1 MTDARPMSRLL
12 VSQLGVVCPSCDVL
26 NAAGALRCEACGKT
40 WGRAPA
46 PARKPTGSTPA
57 VSPPAPAPSAPV
69 RPPAAAGLRSAPT
82 PAGGV
87 PRAGPAARPAAP
99 APVPSRYILSVTAGP
114 ARGQRFRLMANG
126 CSVGRQRGAILFAD
140 DAFVSP
146 HHAAFR
152 IREGQLT
159 VKDED
164 SVSGVY
170 VAITTHELLMP
181 GALFC
186 VGPHVLRYVGPLL
199 PRAAEAGK
207 PRAYGSPVPQAG
219 GLWGLE
225 EILVGLRPGRA
236 VVTAQP
242 TLTLGS
248 SGADLVFNPDP
259 QLAARHCEISP
270 APQGA
275 VLRDLSGGLGTFV
288 RIGAQERPL
297 KQGDRV
303 RIGQQTLTVELAA

>member
-1 MTDARPMSRLL
+1 MSRLL

-26 NAAGALRCEACGKT
+26 NAAGAQRCEACGKT
-40 WGRAPA
+40 WGSAPG

-57 VSPPAPAPSAPV
+57 VSPPA
-69 RPPAAAGLRSAPT
+69 RPPSPAASPSTAGLRSSPT
-82 PAGGV
+82 PTGGV
-87 PRAGPAARPAAP
+87 PRAPAPRPAAP

-140 DAFVSP
+140 DPFVSP

-170 VAITTHELLMP
+170 VALSTHELLMP
-181 GALFC
+181 GALFS
-186 VGPHVLRYVGPLL
+186 VGPHVLRYIGPLM
-199 PRAAEAGK
+199 PRAPEPGK
-207 PRAYGSPVPQAG
+207 PRTYGAPVPQAG

-225 EILVGLRPGRA
+225 EILIGLRPGRA

-248 SGADLVFNPDP
+248 SGADLVFAPDP

-288 RIGAQERPL
+288 RLATQERPL

>member
-1 MTDARPMSRLL
+1 MSRLL

-26 NAAGALRCEACGKT
+26 NAAGAMQCEACGKT
-40 WGRAPA
+40 WGRSAA
-46 PARKPTGSTPA
+46 PARKPAASSAPAVTGPTPA
-57 VSPPAPAPSAPV
+57 ARP
-69 RPPAAAGLRSAPT
+69 PPAAPGPGPRSSPT
-82 PAGGV
+82 PSGGV
-87 PRAGPAARPAAP
+87 PRAGPGARPAAP
-99 APVPSRYILSVTAGP
+99 APVPSRYILSVIAGP

-126 CSVGRQRGAILFAD
+126 CSVGRQRGAILFPD
-140 DAFVSP
+140 DAFVSS

-159 VKDED
+159 VKDEE

-181 GALFC
+181 GALFS

-207 PRAYGSPVPQAG
+207 PRVYGAPVPQAG
-219 GLWGLE
+219 GLWGIE
-225 EILVGLRPGRA
+225 EVLIGLRAGRA

-248 SGADLVFNPDP
+248 SGADLVFAPDP
-259 QLAARHCEISP
+259 QLAPRHCEISP

-275 VLRDLSGGLGTFV
+275 ILRDLSGGLGTFV
-288 RIGAQERPL
+288 RLAEKERPL

>member
-1 MTDARPMSRLL
+1 MPDARPMSRLL

-26 NAAGALRCEACGKT
+26 SAAGAVRCEACGKT
-40 WGRAPA
+40 WGRPPA
-46 PARKPTGSTPA
+46 PARKPTAPA
-57 VSPPAPAPSAPV
+57 ASAPAPA
-69 RPPAAAGLRSAPT
+69 RPPAAASPSGAGLRPSPT
-82 PAGGV
+82 PSGGV
-87 PRAGPAARPAAP
+87 PRTGSTGRPAAA
-99 APVPSRYILSVTAGP
+99 APVPSRFILSVSAGP

-140 DAFVSP
+140 DPFVSP

-170 VAITTHELLMP
+170 VAIAAQELLMP
-181 GALFC
+181 GALFS

-199 PRAAEAGK
+199 PRAAEPGK
-207 PRAYGSPVPQAG
+207 PRTYGAPVPQAG
-219 GLWGLE
+219 GLWGIE

-236 VVTAQP
+236 VVTAHP
-242 TLTLGS
+242 ALTLGS
-248 SGADLVFNPDP
+248 SGADLLFAPDA

-270 APQGA
+270 SPQGA

-288 RIGAQERPL
+288 RLGAQERPL
-297 KQGDRV
+297 KKGDRV

>member
-1 MTDARPMSRLL
+1 MSRLL

-26 NAAGALRCEACGKT
+26 NAAGAQRCEACGKT

-57 VSPPAPAPSAPV
+57 VSPPASPAAPAA
-69 RPPAAAGLRSAPT
+69 RPPPAAAAPPGAGLRSAPT
-82 PAGGV
+82 PSGGV
-87 PRAGPAARPAAP
+87 PRSGSAPRPAAP

-140 DAFVSP
+140 DPFVSP

-159 VKDED
+159 VRDED

-170 VAITTHELLMP
+170 VALTTHELLMP
-181 GALFC
+181 GALFS

-199 PRAAEAGK
+199 PRAPEAGK
-207 PRAYGSPVPQAG
+207 PKTYGAPVPQAG
-219 GLWGLE
+219 SLWGLE
-225 EILVGLRPGRA
+225 EILIGLRPGRA

-248 SGADLVFNPDP
+248 SGADLVFAPDP

-288 RIGAQERPL
+288 RLAAQERPL

>member
-1 MTDARPMSRLL
+1 M
-12 VSQLGVVCPSCDVL
+12 
-26 NAAGALRCEACGKT
+26 
-40 WGRAPA
+40 
-46 PARKPTGSTPA
+46 
-57 VSPPAPAPSAPV
+57 
-69 RPPAAAGLRSAPT
+69 RSAPT

-87 PRAGPAARPAAP
+87 PRAAPARPAAP

-140 DAFVSP
+140 DPFVSP

-159 VKDED
+159 VKDEE

-181 GALFC
+181 GALFS

-199 PRAAEAGK
+199 SRAVEPGK
-207 PRAYGSPVPQAG
+207 PRTYGAPVPQAG

-242 TLTLGS
+242 ALTLGS
-248 SGADLVFNPDP
+248 SGADLVFAPDP

-288 RIGAQERPL
+288 RVATQERPL

>member
-1 MTDARPMSRLL
+1 MSRLL

-26 NAAGALRCEACGKT
+26 NRVGAQRCEACGKT

-46 PARKPTGSTPA
+46 PGRKPTGSTAA
-57 VSPPAPAPSAPV
+57 VSPPAPAAP
-69 RPPAAAGLRSAPT
+69 RAAAGPAGTNVRSAPT

-87 PRAGPAARPAAP
+87 PRAAPAPRPAAP

-140 DAFVSP
+140 DPFVSP

-181 GALFC
+181 GALFS
-186 VGPHVLRYVGPLL
+186 VGPHVLRYIGPLL
-199 PRAAEAGK
+199 SRAAEAGK
-207 PRAYGSPVPQAG
+207 PRTYGAPVPQAG

-225 EILVGLRPGRA
+225 EILIGMRPGRA
-236 VVTAQP
+236 VNTAMCWP
-242 TLTLGS
+242 
-248 SGADLVFNPDP
+248 
-259 QLAARHCEISP
+259 R
-270 APQGA
+270 
-275 VLRDLSGGLGTFV
+275 
-288 RIGAQERPL
+288 
-297 KQGDRV
+297 
-303 RIGQQTLTVELAA
+303 

>member
-1 MTDARPMSRLL
+1 MSRLL

-26 NAAGALRCEACGKT
+26 NTAGAMRCEACGKS
-40 WGRAPA
+40 WGTAAA
-46 PARKPTGSTPA
+46 PARKPTGSTPTVA
-57 VSPPAPAPSAPV
+57 PPA
-69 RPPAAAGLRSAPT
+69 RPPPATTGPSAAGLRSAPT

-87 PRAGPAARPAAP
+87 PRAGPAPRPAAP
-99 APVPSRYILSVTAGP
+99 APVPSRFILSVSAGP

-126 CSVGRQRGAILFAD
+126 CSVGRQRGAILFPD
-140 DAFVSP
+140 DPFVSP

-152 IREGQLT
+152 IREGHLT

-170 VAITTHELLMP
+170 AAIAGQEMLVP
-181 GALFC
+181 GALFS

-199 PRAAEAGK
+199 PRSAEPGK
-207 PRAYGSPVPQAG
+207 SRAYGAPVPQSG

-242 TLTLGS
+242 ALTLGS
-248 SGADLVFNPDP
+248 SGADLVFASDP
-259 QLAARHCEISP
+259 QLAPRHCELSP

-275 VLRDLSGGLGTFV
+275 LLRDLSGGLGTFV
-288 RIGAQERPL
+288 RIGPQERPL

>member
-1 MTDARPMSRLL
+1 
-12 VSQLGVVCPSCDVL
+12 V
-26 NAAGALRCEACGKT
+26 
-40 WGRAPA
+40 
-46 PARKPTGSTPA
+46 
-57 VSPPAPAPSAPV
+57 
-69 RPPAAAGLRSAPT
+69 
-82 PAGGV
+82 
-87 PRAGPAARPAAP
+87 
-99 APVPSRYILSVTAGP
+99 IAGP

-126 CSVGRQRGAILFAD
+126 CSVGRQRGAILFPD

-159 VKDED
+159 VKDEE

-181 GALFC
+181 GALFS

-199 PRAAEAGK
+199 PRAVEAGK
-207 PRAYGSPVPQAG
+207 PRVYGAPVPQAG
-219 GLWGLE
+219 GLWGIE
-225 EILVGLRPGRA
+225 EVLIGLRPGRA

-248 SGADLVFNPDP
+248 SGADLVFAPDP
-259 QLAARHCEISP
+259 LLAPRHCEISP

-275 VLRDLSGGLGTFV
+275 ILRDLSGGLGTFV
-288 RIGAQERPL
+288 RIAEKERPL

>member
-1 MTDARPMSRLL
+1 MSRLL
-12 VSQLGVVCPSCDVL
+12 VSQLGVVCPSCDAL
-26 NAAGALRCEACGKT
+26 NAAGAQRCEACGKT

-46 PARKPTGSTPA
+46 PARRPTGATPA
-57 VSPPAPAPSAPV
+57 VAPPAAPGPPAPR
-69 RPPAAAGLRSAPT
+69 RPPSPAASPPGAGLRSSPT

-87 PRAGPAARPAAP
+87 PRTGPAARPAAP
-99 APVPSRYILSVTAGP
+99 APVPSRYILSVSAGP

-140 DAFVSP
+140 DPFVSP

-170 VAITTHELLMP
+170 VAITTHEMLMP
-181 GALFC
+181 GALFS

-199 PRAAEAGK
+199 PRAAEPGK
-207 PRAYGSPVPQAG
+207 PRTYGAPVPQAG

-225 EILVGLRPGRA
+225 EILVGVRPGRA

-242 TLTLGS
+242 SLTLGS
-248 SGADLVFNPDP
+248 SGADLVFPPDV

-288 RIGAQERPL
+288 RLAQERPL

>member
-1 MTDARPMSRLL
+1 MSRLL
-12 VSQLGVVCPSCDVL
+12 VSQLGVVCPSCDAL
-26 NAAGALRCEACGKT
+26 SAPGAQRCEACGKT

-57 VSPPAPAPSAPV
+57 VSPPASPPPPAA
-69 RPPAAAGLRSAPT
+69 RPPAPASGAGLRSAPT

-87 PRAGPAARPAAP
+87 PRTGPAPRPAAP

-159 VKDED
+159 VKDEE

-170 VAITTHELLMP
+170 VAITTHEMLVP
-181 GALFC
+181 GALFS

-207 PRAYGSPVPQAG
+207 PRLYGAPVPQAG

-225 EILVGLRPGRA
+225 EILIGLRPGRA

-248 SGADLVFNPDP
+248 SGADLVFAPDP

-288 RIGAQERPL
+288 RLGAQERPL

>member
-1 MTDARPMSRLL
+1 MSRLL

-26 NAAGALRCEACGKT
+26 NPAGAMQCEACGKT
-40 WGRAPA
+40 WGRSAAQPKKPA
-46 PARKPTGSTPA
+46 
-57 VSPPAPAPSAPV
+57 APSAPAV
-69 RPPAAAGLRSAPT
+69 TGSSPTARPPPAASSSGAAPRSSPT
-82 PAGGV
+82 PSGGV

-99 APVPSRYILSVTAGP
+99 APVPSRYILSVIAGP

-159 VKDED
+159 VKDEE

-181 GALFC
+181 GALFS

-199 PRAAEAGK
+199 PRAVEAGK
-207 PRAYGSPVPQAG
+207 PRVYGAPVPQAG
-219 GLWGLE
+219 GLWGIE
-225 EILVGLRPGRA
+225 EVLIGLRPGRA

-248 SGADLVFNPDP
+248 SGADLVFAPDP
-259 QLAARHCEISP
+259 QLAPRHCEISP
-270 APQGA
+270 SPQGA
-275 VLRDLSGGLGTFV
+275 VLRDLSGGLGTFI
-288 RIGAQERPL
+288 RIAEKERPL

-303 RIGQQTLTVELAA
+303 RIGQQTLTVKLAA

>member
-1 MTDARPMSRLL
+1 MSRLL

-26 NAAGALRCEACGKT
+26 NAAGAQRCEACGKT

-46 PARKPTGSTPA
+46 PAKKPTGSTPA
-57 VSPPAPAPSAPV
+57 VSPPPPASAPTA
-69 RPPAAAGLRSAPT
+69 RPPPAAASPSAAGLRSSPT

-87 PRAGPAARPAAP
+87 PRAPPARPAAP

-140 DAFVSP
+140 DPFVSP

-170 VAITTHELLMP
+170 VALTTHELLMP
-181 GALFC
+181 GALFS
-186 VGPHVLRYVGPLL
+186 VGPHVLRYIGPLM
-199 PRAAEAGK
+199 PRAAQPGR
-207 PRAYGSPVPQAG
+207 PRTYGAPVPQAG

-225 EILVGLRPGRA
+225 EILIGLRPGRA

-248 SGADLVFNPDP
+248 SGADLVFAPDP

-288 RIGAQERPL
+288 RLAAQERPL

>member
-1 MTDARPMSRLL
+1 MSRLL

-26 NAAGALRCEACGKT
+26 NAAGAVRCEACGKA
-40 WGRAPA
+40 WGSAA
-46 PARKPTGSTPA
+46 AAARKPTGATPV
-57 VSPPAPAPSAPV
+57 VSPPAPAA
-69 RPPAAAGLRSAPT
+69 RPPAAAAFPSTSAPRSAPT

-87 PRAGPAARPAAP
+87 PRAGGAAPRPAAP
-99 APVPSRYILSVTAGP
+99 APVPSRYILSVSAGP

-126 CSVGRQRGAILFAD
+126 CSVGRQRGAILFPD
-140 DAFVSP
+140 DPFVSS

-170 VAITTHELLMP
+170 AAISGQEVLVP
-181 GALFC
+181 GALFSA
-186 VGPHVLRYVGPLL
+186 GPHVLRYVGPLL
-199 PRAAEAGK
+199 PRSAEPGK
-207 PRAYGSPVPQAG
+207 PRAYGAPIPHAG

-225 EILVGLRPGRA
+225 EILIGLRPGRA

-242 TLTLGS
+242 ALTLGS
-248 SGADLVFNPDP
+248 SGADLVFAADP
-259 QLAARHCEISP
+259 QLAPRHCELTP
-270 APQGA
+270 VPQGA
-275 VLRDLSGGLGTFV
+275 LLRDLSGTLGTFV
-288 RIGAQERPL
+288 RIGPQERPL

>member
-1 MTDARPMSRLL
+1 MSRLL

-26 NAAGALRCEACGKT
+26 NAAGSQRCEACGKT
-40 WGRAPA
+40 WGRSPA

-57 VSPPAPAPSAPV
+57 VSPPASPSAPAT
-69 RPPAAAGLRSAPT
+69 RPPAPASSPAAGPRSAPT

-87 PRAGPAARPAAP
+87 PRASSAPRPAAP

-126 CSVGRQRGAILFAD
+126 CSVGRQRGAILFSD

-152 IREGQLT
+152 IREGHLT

-164 SVSGVY
+164 STSGVY
-170 VAITTHELLMP
+170 VAIGAQELLMP
-181 GALFC
+181 GALFA
-186 VGPHVLRYVGPLL
+186 VGPHVLRYIGPLL

-207 PRAYGSPVPQAG
+207 PRTYGAPVPPAG

-225 EILVGLRPGRA
+225 EVLIGLRAGRA

-248 SGADLVFNPDP
+248 SGADLVFAPDP
-259 QLAARHCEISP
+259 QLAPRHCEISP

-288 RIGAQERPL
+288 RLAAVQERPL

>member
-1 MTDARPMSRLL
+1 MSRLL
-12 VSQLGVVCPSCDVL
+12 LSQLGVVCPSCDVL
-26 NAAGALRCEACGKT
+26 NAAGAVRCEACGKA
-40 WGRAPA
+40 WGNAAAPA
-46 PARKPTGSTPA
+46 PKPTGATPP
-57 VSPPAPAPSAPV
+57 VVPPPAPPA
-69 RPPAAAGLRSAPT
+69 RPPAAAVSPSTAGLRSSST

-87 PRAGPAARPAAP
+87 PRAPGPARPAAP
-99 APVPSRYILSVTAGP
+99 APVPSRYILSVSAGP

-126 CSVGRQRGAILFAD
+126 CSVGRQRGAILFPD
-140 DAFVSP
+140 DPFVSP

-152 IREGQLT
+152 IRDGQLT

-170 VAITTHELLMP
+170 AAISGQELLVP
-181 GALFC
+181 GALFS

-199 PRAAEAGK
+199 PRSAEPGK
-207 PRAYGSPVPQAG
+207 PRAYGAPIPPAG

-242 TLTLGS
+242 ALTLGS
-248 SGADLVFNPDP
+248 SGADLVFAADP
-259 QLAARHCEISP
+259 LLAPRHCELGP

-275 VLRDLSGGLGTFV
+275 VLRDLSGPLGTFV
-288 RIGAQERPL
+288 RIGPQERPL

>member
-1 MTDARPMSRLL
+1 MSRLL

-26 NAAGALRCEACGKT
+26 NAAGAQRCEACGKT
-40 WGRAPA
+40 WGRPPS
-46 PARKPTGSTPA
+46 PARSPTGSAPV
-57 VSPPAPAPSAPV
+57 VSPPGPPASRPAAPAASPSG
-69 RPPAAAGLRSAPT
+69 AGLRSSPT

-87 PRAGPAARPAAP
+87 PRTGAAARPAAP
-99 APVPSRYILSVTAGP
+99 APVPSRFILSVSAGP

-140 DAFVSP
+140 DPFVSP

-152 IREGQLT
+152 IREGQLS

-170 VAITTHELLMP
+170 VAITTHELLTP
-181 GALFC
+181 GTLFS

-207 PRAYGSPVPQAG
+207 PRVYGAPVPQAG

-225 EILVGLRPGRA
+225 EILVGRRPGRA

-242 TLTLGS
+242 SLTLGS
-248 SGADLVFNPDP
+248 SGADLVFAPDTH
-259 QLAARHCEISP
+259 LAARHCEISP

-275 VLRDLSGGLGTFV
+275 ILRDLSGGLGTFV
-288 RIGAQERPL
+288 RLGAQERPL

>member
-1 MTDARPMSRLL
+1 MSRLL

-26 NAAGALRCEACGKT
+26 NAPGAAQCEACGKT
-40 WGRAPA
+40 WGRGAQPPGKPA
-46 PARKPTGSTPA
+46 AAGSKA
-57 VSPPAPAPSAPV
+57 APPASPA
-69 RPPAAAGLRSAPT
+69 RPPAAAPSPSSAGLRGSPT

-87 PRAGPAARPAAP
+87 PKSGPQGRPAAA

-126 CSVGRQRGAILFAD
+126 CSLGRQRGAILFAD
-140 DAFVSP
+140 DPFVSP

-152 IREGQLT
+152 IRDGQLT

-170 VAITTHELLMP
+170 VAITGPELITP
-181 GALFC
+181 GALFA
-186 VGPHVLRYVGPLL
+186 VGPHVLRYTGPLL
-199 PRAAEAGK
+199 PRSAEPGK
-207 PRAYGSPVPQAG
+207 PRIYGAPVPQAG

-225 EILVGLRPGRA
+225 EVLVGLRPGRA

-242 TLTLGS
+242 ALTLGS
-248 SGADLVFNPDP
+248 SGADLVFAPDP
-259 QLAARHCEISP
+259 QLAPRHCELTPS
-270 APQGA
+270 PQGA
-275 VLRDLSGGLGTFV
+275 VLRDLSGALGTFV
-288 RIGAQERPL
+288 RLGGQERPL

>member
-1 MTDARPMSRLL
+1 MPRP
-12 VSQLGVVCPSCDVL
+12 G
-26 NAAGALRCEACGKT
+26 
-40 WGRAPA
+40 PA
-46 PARKPTGSTPA
+46 P
-57 VSPPAPAPSAPV
+57 
-69 RPPAAAGLRSAPT
+69 
-82 PAGGV
+82 
-87 PRAGPAARPAAP
+87 RPAAP

-164 SVSGVY
+164 SASGVY
-170 VAITTHELLMP
+170 VAISTHELLVP
-181 GALFC
+181 GALFSM
-186 VGPHVLRYVGPLL
+186 GPHVLRYVGPLL

-207 PRAYGSPVPQAG
+207 PRLYGAPVPQAG

-225 EILVGLRPGRA
+225 EILIGLRPGRA

-242 TLTLGS
+242 SLTLGS
-248 SGADLVFNPDP
+248 SGADLVFAPDP
-259 QLAARHCEISP
+259 HLAARHCEISP

-288 RIGAQERPL
+288 RLGAQERPL

>member
-1 MTDARPMSRLL
+1 MSRLL

-26 NAAGALRCEACGKT
+26 NTAGAGRCEACGKT
-40 WGRAPA
+40 WGRPAA
-46 PARKPTGSTPA
+46 PARRPTGATPA
-57 VSPPAPAPSAPV
+57 ITAPQPAARPPSATT
-69 RPPAAAGLRSAPT
+69 RPSGAGPRSSPT

-87 PRAGPAARPAAP
+87 PRTGPTARPAAP
-99 APVPSRYILSVTAGP
+99 APVPSRFILSVSAGP

-140 DAFVSP
+140 DPFVSP

-170 VAITTHELLMP
+170 VAIATHELVVP
-181 GALFC
+181 GALFA

-199 PRAAEAGK
+199 SRAAEPGK
-207 PRAYGSPVPQAG
+207 PRTYGAPVPQAG

-225 EILVGLRPGRA
+225 EVLVGLRPGRA

-242 TLTLGS
+242 GLTLGS
-248 SGADLVFNPDP
+248 SGADLVFAPDP
-259 QLAARHCEISP
+259 HLAPRHCELSP
-270 APQGA
+270 APNGA
-275 VLRDLSGGLGTFV
+275 VLRDLSAGLGTFV
-288 RIGAQERPL
+288 RIGAHERPL

-303 RIGQQTLTVELAA
+303 RIGQQTLSVELAA

>member
-1 MTDARPMSRLL
+1 MSRLL

-26 NAAGALRCEACGKT
+26 AAAGAQRCEACGKT
-40 WGRAPA
+40 WGRAPTS
-46 PARKPTGSTPA
+46 ARKPAGSPSA
-57 VSPPAPAPSAPV
+57 VSPPAPAA
-69 RPPAAAGLRSAPT
+69 RPPPAGVGLRSAPT
-82 PAGGV
+82 PTGGV
-87 PRAGPAARPAAP
+87 PRAGPAPRPAAP

-126 CSVGRQRGAILFAD
+126 CSVGRQRGAILFGD
-140 DAFVSP
+140 DPFVSP

-181 GALFC
+181 GALFS
-186 VGPHVLRYVGPLL
+186 VGPHVLRYVGPLM

-207 PRAYGSPVPQAG
+207 PRTYGAPVPQAG

-225 EILVGLRPGRA
+225 EILIGLRPGRA

-248 SGADLVFNPDP
+248 SGADLVFAPDL

-288 RIGAQERPL
+288 RLAAQERPL

>member
-1 MTDARPMSRLL
+1 M
-12 VSQLGVVCPSCDVL
+12 
-26 NAAGALRCEACGKT
+26 
-40 WGRAPA
+40 
-46 PARKPTGSTPA
+46 
-57 VSPPAPAPSAPV
+57 
-69 RPPAAAGLRSAPT
+69 
-82 PAGGV
+82 
-87 PRAGPAARPAAP
+87 
-99 APVPSRYILSVTAGP
+99 PSRYILSVTAGP

-126 CSVGRQRGAILFAD
+126 CSVGRQRGAILFSD

-159 VKDED
+159 VKDEE
-164 SVSGVY
+164 STSGVY
-170 VAITTHELLMP
+170 VAITTQELVMP
-181 GALFC
+181 GALFA

-199 PRAAEAGK
+199 PRAPEAGK
-207 PRAYGSPVPQAG
+207 PRTYGAPVPQAG

-242 TLTLGS
+242 VLTLGS
-248 SGADLVFNPDP
+248 SGADLVFAPDP

-270 APQGA
+270 APHGA
-275 VLRDLSGGLGTFV
+275 MIRDLSGGLGTFV
-288 RIGAQERPL
+288 RLGAQERPL

>member
-1 MTDARPMSRLL
+1 MR
-12 VSQLGVVCPSCDVL
+12 G
-26 NAAGALRCEACGKT
+26 
-40 WGRAPA
+40 
-46 PARKPTGSTPA
+46 
-57 VSPPAPAPSAPV
+57 
-69 RPPAAAGLRSAPT
+69 APT

-87 PRAGPAARPAAP
+87 PRAAPAQRPAAP
-99 APVPSRYILSVTAGP
+99 APIPSRYILSVTAGP

-140 DAFVSP
+140 DPFVSP

-152 IREGQLT
+152 IREGHLT

-170 VAITTHELLMP
+170 VAISTHELLMP
-181 GALFC
+181 GALFS
-186 VGPHVLRYVGPLL
+186 VGPHVLRYIGPLL
-199 PRAAEAGK
+199 SRAAEPGK
-207 PRAYGSPVPQAG
+207 PRTYGAPVPQAG

-242 TLTLGS
+242 ALTLGS
-248 SGADLVFNPDP
+248 SGADLVFAPDT

-288 RIGAQERPL
+288 RVAAQERSL

>member
-1 MTDARPMSRLL
+1 MSRLL

-26 NAAGALRCEACGKT
+26 NVAGAQRCETCGKT

-46 PARKPTGSTPA
+46 PARKPTGSAPA
-57 VSPPAPAPSAPV
+57 VSPPPPASRPPSAAVAPPGASV
-69 RPPAAAGLRSAPT
+69 RGAPTAAAG
-82 PAGGV
+82 GM
-87 PRAGPAARPAAP
+87 PRAAPAQRPAAP

-140 DAFVSP
+140 DPFVSP

-181 GALFC
+181 GALFS
-186 VGPHVLRYVGPLL
+186 VGPYVLRYIGPLMS
-199 PRAAEAGK
+199 RAAEPGK
-207 PRAYGSPVPQAG
+207 PRTYGAPVPQAG

-242 TLTLGS
+242 ALTLGS
-248 SGADLVFNPDP
+248 SGADLVFAPDT

-288 RIGAQERPL
+288 RLAAQERPL

>member
-1 MTDARPMSRLL
+1 M
-12 VSQLGVVCPSCDVL
+12 
-26 NAAGALRCEACGKT
+26 
-40 WGRAPA
+40 
-46 PARKPTGSTPA
+46 
-57 VSPPAPAPSAPV
+57 
-69 RPPAAAGLRSAPT
+69 
-82 PAGGV
+82 
-87 PRAGPAARPAAP
+87 PRAGPGARPAAP
-99 APVPSRYILSVTAGP
+99 APVPSRYILSVIAGP

-126 CSVGRQRGAILFAD
+126 CSVGRQRGAILFPD
-140 DAFVSP
+140 DAFVSS

-159 VKDED
+159 VKDEE

-181 GALFC
+181 GALFS

-207 PRAYGSPVPQAG
+207 PRVYGAPVPQAG
-219 GLWGLE
+219 GLWGIE
-225 EILVGLRPGRA
+225 EVLIGLRAGRA

-248 SGADLVFNPDP
+248 SGADLVFAPDP
-259 QLAARHCEISP
+259 QLAPRHCEISP

-275 VLRDLSGGLGTFV
+275 ILRDLSGGLGTFV
-288 RIGAQERPL
+288 RLAEKERPL

>member
-1 MTDARPMSRLL
+1 MSRLL
-12 VSQLGVVCPSCDVL
+12 VSQLGVVCPSCDAL
-26 NAAGALRCEACGKT
+26 NAAGAQRCEACGKA
-40 WGRAPA
+40 WGKAPAA
-46 PARKPTGSTPA
+46 PARP
-57 VSPPAPAPSAPV
+57 PSA
-69 RPPAAAGLRSAPT
+69 AASPSGASLRSSPT
-82 PAGGV
+82 PTGGV
-87 PRAGPAARPAAP
+87 PRAPAARPAAP
-99 APVPSRYILSVTAGP
+99 APVPSRYILSVIAGP

-140 DAFVSP
+140 DPFVSP

-152 IREGQLT
+152 IREGHLT

-170 VAITTHELLMP
+170 VAIGAQELLVP
-181 GALFC
+181 GALFS

-199 PRAAEAGK
+199 PRSAEPGK
-207 PRAYGSPVPQAG
+207 PRAYGAPVPPAG
-219 GLWGLE
+219 GLWGIE

-242 TLTLGS
+242 ALTLGS
-248 SGADLVFNPDP
+248 SGSDLVFAPDP
-259 QLAARHCEISP
+259 QLAPRHCEISP
-270 APQGA
+270 SPQGA

-288 RIGAQERPL
+288 RLGSQERPL

-303 RIGQQTLTVELAA
+303 RIGQQMLSIELTA